1 MGRGERRMNTERRL
15 MKNQCD
21 KCPYFKD
28 IFGNYVQCVKT
39 GRFINYE
46 YWHNELPD
54 DCPLPECAE
63 RTDNDTID

>member
-1 MGRGERRMNTERRL
+1 

-39 GRFINYE
+39 GRFIDYE

-54 DCPLPECAE
+54 DCPLPEWVE
-63 RTDNDTID
+63 RTDNDTVN